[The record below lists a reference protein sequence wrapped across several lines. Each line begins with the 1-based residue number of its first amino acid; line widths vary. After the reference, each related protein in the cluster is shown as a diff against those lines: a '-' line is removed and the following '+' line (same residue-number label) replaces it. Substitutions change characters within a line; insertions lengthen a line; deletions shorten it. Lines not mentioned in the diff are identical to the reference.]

1 MSEKTKKVFING
13 VEYEKEEIDNTKTFS
28 RLDQQSKMKVV
39 NVFST
44 RPDSGSC
51 MEAFKKS
58 VAAFLC
64 KCD

>member
-1 MSEKTKKVFING
+1 MSENRKKVFING
-13 VEYEKEEIDNTKTFS
+13 VEYEKEEIYNTKKFS
-28 RLDQQSKMKVV
+28 RLDPESNMKVV